1 MEEIE
6 KLINELIEQQ
16 MLVRG
21 VVSSPNHGAILKVTI
36 RPLLIKGEYCYQF
49 TSFDGKQTRDLNA
62 SPGEAKQKLLEL
74 VANNFKQALL
84 STAENDYQ
92 LLISSK
98 GKATL
103 LKKKGQRALTLLDH
117 NRKKEYLL
125 AEGQPIPFLVELGV
139 MTAEGKVVA
148 KRYHK
153 FKQINRFLEL
163 IEDLLPALSKERPL
177 TIIDFGCGKSYLTF
191 ALYHFLTASGY
202 QLNIVGLDLKKEVI
216 ENCNALAK
224 KLGYQGLSFQV
235 GEISG
240 YSTDQPVDMV
250 VVLHACDT
258 ATDEALAQAVQWKSR
273 VILAVP
279 CCQHQLYSQIKSEE
293 LAPLLKHG
301 IMKERFAA
309 LATDAL
315 RAMKLEI
322 EGYKTQILEFIDME
336 HTPKNLLIRAIRQ
349 EKKGNTDKLEQ
360 DYRQFKKLLNIEK
373 NLHP

>member
-1 MEEIE
+1 
-6 KLINELIEQQ
+6 
-16 MLVRG
+16 
-21 VVSSPNHGAILKVTI
+21 
-36 RPLLIKGEYCYQF
+36 
-49 TSFDGKQTRDLNA
+49 
-62 SPGEAKQKLLEL
+62 
-74 VANNFKQALL
+74 
-84 STAENDYQ
+84 
-92 LLISSK
+92 
-98 GKATL
+98 